1 MYKCSVQLQQKDCE
15 NKKFNRIMATR
26 RLTLFGKITFIKS
39 LPVSQLMYIL
49 TPLPTYAVVLQK
61 VNKLLFEF
69 LWDGKGDTIKIEFIT
84 KDHEEGGLRMI
95 DINIRSISPL
105 MLPAW
110 RDTLIRQI
118 MENGNFLWQLK
129 NAWWE
134 INFLLQSTQRWH
146 STVKNK

>member
-39 LPVSQLMYIL
+39 LMYIL
-49 TPLPTYAVVLQK
+49 TPLPTYAVALQK
-61 VNKLLFEF
+61 VNKLLFKF

-95 DINIRSISPL
+95 DINIHSISPL
-105 MLPAW
+105 MLPA
-110 RDTLIRQI
+110 
-118 MENGNFLWQLK
+118 
-129 NAWWE
+129 
-134 INFLLQSTQRWH
+134 
-146 STVKNK
+146 

>member
-1 MYKCSVQLQQKDCE
+1 
-15 NKKFNRIMATR
+15 MATR

-39 LPVSQLMYIL
+39 LPVSQLTGMYIL
-49 TPLPTYAVVLQK
+49 TPLATYAVVLQK

-105 MLPAW
+105 MLPA
-110 RDTLIRQI
+110 
-118 MENGNFLWQLK
+118 
-129 NAWWE
+129 
-134 INFLLQSTQRWH
+134 
-146 STVKNK
+146 

>member
-1 MYKCSVQLQQKDCE
+1 MQRTEMYKCSVQLQQKDCE

-69 LWDGKGDTIKIEFIT
+69 LWHGKGEKIKREYTTIK
-84 KDHEEGGLRMI
+84 DYEEGGLRMY
-95 DINIRSISPL
+95 
-105 MLPAW
+105 
-110 RDTLIRQI
+110 
-118 MENGNFLWQLK
+118 
-129 NAWWE
+129 
-134 INFLLQSTQRWH
+134 
-146 STVKNK
+146 

>member
-1 MYKCSVQLQQKDCE
+1 
-15 NKKFNRIMATR
+15 
-26 RLTLFGKITFIKS
+26 
-39 LPVSQLMYIL
+39 MYIL

-110 RDTLIRQI
+110 SDTLIQQI
-118 MENGNFLWQLK
+118 MEMG
-129 NAWWE
+129 
-134 INFLLQSTQRWH
+134 ISYD
-146 STVKNK
+146 S